1 MPRVRPSS
9 ISRVAFVTGAAA
21 GLPRGVAVALARDRY
36 DVHFTFRP
44 GGTGPEATLK
54 LLKSEGA
61 SAHAHAIDF
70 AAKPVDVARELA
82 KIASEASID
91 IVVHGVG
98 PMIVRRFERA
108 TPEDYDAIVDGNL
121 RSAVQVAAAFLPG
134 MRARKFGRMI
144 FFGMSGSNV
153 TMPAAGLSLYAAAK
167 SGLVAFARTL
177 ALEEGRHGVT
187 VHVIQPGDI
196 REKHRARREARN
208 QSARNAV
215 GRAGSWEDVAD
226 TVRFLIREDSDY
238 LTGTVIDVGGGLVG
252 AYERNP
258 S

>member
-1 MPRVRPSS
+1 M
-9 ISRVAFVTGAAA
+9 TGAAA
-21 GLPRGVAVALARDRY
+21 GLPRGVAVALAFDRH

-54 LLKSEGA
+54 LFESEGTI
-61 SAHAHAIDF
+61 AHAHAIDF
-70 AAKPVDVARELA
+70 MAKPADVAKGLA
-82 KIASEASID
+82 KIASEAPID

-108 TPEDYDAIVDGNL
+108 TPEDYDLMVDGNL

-134 MRARKFGRMI
+134 MRARKFGRRI
-144 FFGMSGSNV
+144 FFGLNGSNV

-177 ALEEGRHGVT
+177 ALEEGRHGIT
-187 VHVIQPGDI
+187 VHVIQLGDI
-196 REKHRARREARN
+196 REKQRTRKEARD
-208 QSARNAV
+208 QSAGNAV

-226 TVRFLIREDSDY
+226 TVRFLVREDSDY
-238 LTGTVIDVGGGLVG
+238 LTGTVIDVSGGLVG
-252 AYERNP
+252 AYERKA
-258 S
+258 

>member
-1 MPRVRPSS
+1 MRPSS
-9 ISRVAFVTGAAA
+9 VSRVALVTGAAS
-21 GLPRGVAVALARDRY
+21 GLPRGVAFALARDRH

-44 GGTGPEATLK
+44 RGTGPEATLK
-54 LLKSEGA
+54 LCESEGA

-70 AAKPVDVARELA
+70 AADPAHVARELA
-82 KIASEASID
+82 KIASQAPID

-108 TPEDYDAIVDGNL
+108 MPEDYDLMVGGNL
-121 RSAVQVAAAFLPG
+121 RTAVQVAAAFLPG
-134 MRARKFGRMI
+134 MRARNFGRMI
-144 FFGMSGSNV
+144 FFGMNGSNV

-177 ALEEGRHGVT
+177 ALEEGRYGVT

-196 REKHRARREARN
+196 REKHRTRKEARD
-208 QSARNAV
+208 QTAGNAV
-215 GRAGSWEDVAD
+215 GRAGSWEDIAD
-226 TVRFLIREDSDY
+226 TVRFLIRDDSDY

-252 AYERNP
+252 AYE
-258 S
+258 SK